1 MTKSNRL
8 RALVIATAVAA
19 LLAVAVWVTPISA
32 TEDRNGAVPDGVACG
47 ESAFEIAVDGYRVGD
62 DPTMTASCLDNSQ
75 VYQLWGRILV
85 GLTGALAIATLAAMR
100 SLVPPRRPG
109 ASRNAGS

>member
-1 MTKSNRL
+1 MTKSSRP
-8 RALVIATAVAA
+8 RTLVIATAVAA

-47 ESAFEIAVDGYRVGD
+47 ESAFEIAVEGYRVGD

-85 GLTGALAIATLAAMR
+85 GLTGALAIATLATMR
-100 SLVPPRRPG
+100 SPARPRRPG
-109 ASRNAGS
+109 ASRSEGS